1 MVVDALSNRDMLRN
15 SVIIFTTD
23 NGGSANG
30 FNYNWANNYPL
41 RGGKASL
48 YQRELDFQ
56 RACYCLFLAKSIYTQ
71 SHCSGRD

>member
-1 MVVDALSNRDMLRN
+1 MVVDALSKRDMLRN

-23 NGGSANG
+23 NDGPANG

-48 YQRELDFQ
+48 YQGKLDF
-56 RACYCLFLAKSIYTQ
+56 
-71 SHCSGRD
+71 